1 VDLFFKFSAINCVY
15 RYVPNELRGG
25 MISLSLAPANAAILL
40 FLIQVC
46 SSLSL
51 SLSLSIIENL
61 KCISLFKALLT
72 LGMALKISGSC
83 ILLVDWCGKPLVD

>member
-1 VDLFFKFSAINCVY
+1 MDLFFKFSAINCVY

-51 SLSLSIIENL
+51 SIILNL

-72 LGMALKISGSC
+72 LGMELKISGSC

>member
-1 VDLFFKFSAINCVY
+1 MAPHICGLNPTILPMKKKKSYVDLFFKFSAINCVY

-51 SLSLSIIENL
+51 SLSQ
-61 KCISLFKALLT
+61 
-72 LGMALKISGSC
+72 
-83 ILLVDWCGKPLVD
+83 